1 MAGVP
6 LDKIIKNAAAVTVG
20 GAQLAQGIRQRKK
33 ADAML
38 PTPEDRLSRGY
49 LNMIQGRRR
58 ALQNGTANNTD
69 RASVRQLMKSMGNA
83 GFQAGGQVN
92 TGVLS
97 QLLSQ
102 QAENMRVANAQEMG
116 QLAQQEGAQVSE
128 MAQRKSDLGMYRSQ
142 VMQARAEQNVSAGQ
156 DNLAAGLTNMAA
168 KDQKADI
175 AGVGANNTAA
185 GGTPAPKAGPKGG
198 GGGAAKGKMIAGL
211 IKKVGPMIAKG
222 ASAASDI
229 NLKENISHVGIENGF
244 NIYEYNY
251 KNDPSSRYRGVMAQE
266 VALSRPD
273 AVTTKDGHLAVY
285 YDMIGLKME
294 KIK

>member
-1 MAGVP
+1 MAVP
-6 LDKIIKNAAAVTVG
+6 WIKIIKNAAAVTAG

-49 LNMIQGRRR
+49 LNMIQSRRR
-58 ALQNGTANNTD
+58 ALQTGTANNTD

-102 QAENMRVANAQEMG
+102 QAENMRTANAQEMG
-116 QLAQQEGAQVSE
+116 QLAQQEAQQVSE

-142 VMQARAEQNVSAGQ
+142 TMAARAEQNVSAGQ
-156 DNLAAGLTNMAA
+156 DNLASGLTAMAA
-168 KDQKADI
+168 EGKTSGIKGIDRS
-175 AGVGANNTAA
+175 A
-185 GGTPAPKAGPKGG
+185 GGGEGG
-198 GGGAAKGKMIAGL
+198 GGGGGGLKGLKGKGKMLSGI
-211 IKKVGPMIAKG
+211 IQKVGPMIAKG

-229 NLKENISHVGIENGF
+229 NLKENISHVGVENGF

-273 AVTTKDGHLAVY
+273 AVTVKDGHLAVY
-285 YDMIGLKME
+285 YDMIGLTME

>member
-1 MAGVP
+1 MAVP
-6 LDKIIKNAAAVTVG
+6 WMKIIKNAAAVTVG

-58 ALQNGTANNTD
+58 ALQTGTANNTD

-102 QAENMRVANAQEMG
+102 QAENMRNANAQEMG
-116 QLAQQEGAQVSE
+116 QLAQQEAAQVSE

-142 VMQARAEQNVSAGQ
+142 TMQARAEQNVSAGQ
-156 DNLAAGLTNMAA
+156 DNLAAGLTNAA
-168 KDQKADI
+168 ASGEKSGLKGIGSQI
-175 AGVGANNTAA
+175 
-185 GGTPAPKAGPKGG
+185 GGSASGGKGG
-198 GGGAAKGKMIAGL
+198 GGGKGKGKMIAGL
-211 IKKVGPMIAKG
+211 FKG
-222 ASAASDI
+222 IASAASDI
-229 NLKENISHVGIENGF
+229 NLKENISHVGVENGF

-273 AVTTKDGHLAVY
+273 AVTVKDGHLAVY
-285 YDMIGLKME
+285 YDKIGLTME

>member
-1 MAGVP
+1 MGKGAGDA
-6 LDKIIKNAAAVTVG
+6 LRNIGGSLMGAAQIG
-20 GAQLAQGIRQRKK
+20 MGLRQRKK
-33 ADAML
+33 ADALL

-58 ALQNGTANNTD
+58 ALQTGTANNTD
-69 RASVRQLMKSMGNA
+69 RAAVRQLMKSMGNA

-102 QAENMRVANAQEMG
+102 QAENMRAANAQEMG
-116 QLAQQEGAQVSE
+116 QLAQQEGAQIGE

-142 VMQARAEQNVSAGQ
+142 TMAARAEGNVKAGGENLMASVMGAQGQ
-156 DNLAAGLTNMAA
+156 DAAGNKTGKKSGGMVDMA
-168 KDQKADI
+168 
-175 AGVGANNTAA
+175 G
-185 GGTPAPKAGPKGG
+185 KAGKGG
-198 GGGAAKGKMIAGL
+198 GGKLSAAL
-211 IKKVGPMIAKG
+211 KVAKG
-222 ASAASDI
+222 AAVASDI
-229 NLKENISHVGIENGF
+229 NLKENISHVGVENGF

-273 AVTTKDGHLAVY
+273 AVAVKDGHLAVY
-285 YDMIGLKME
+285 YDMIGLTME

>member
-1 MAGVP
+1 MAGGIGDA
-6 LDKIIKNAAAVTVG
+6 LRNVG
-20 GAQLAQGIRQRKK
+20 GSLMGTAQIGLGLRQRKK
-33 ADAML
+33 ADALL

-58 ALQNGTANNTD
+58 ALQTGTANNTD
-69 RASVRQLMKSMGNA
+69 RAAVRQLMKSMGNA

-102 QAENMRVANAQEMG
+102 QAENMRAANAQEMG
-116 QLAQQEGAQVSE
+116 QLAQQEGAQIGE

-142 VMQARAEQNVSAGQ
+142 TMAARAENNVKAGGENLMASVMGAQGQ
-156 DNLAAGLTNMAA
+156 D
-168 KDQKADI
+168 AD
-175 AGVGANNTAA
+175 GNKTGKKE
-185 GGTPAPKAGPKGG
+185 GGIVDMMGKGKKKG
-198 GGGAAKGKMIAGL
+198 KGMNISPEAVATVGKMI
-211 IKKVGPMIAKG
+211 GPILM
-222 ASAASDI
+222 SDI
-229 NLKENISHVGIENGF
+229 NLKENISHVGMKNGF

-266 VALSRPD
+266 VAMSRPD
-273 AVTTKDGHLAVY
+273 AVAYKNGYLGVY
-285 YDMIGLKME
+285 YDMIGLTME

>member
-1 MAGVP
+1 MGEGAGDA
-6 LDKIIKNAAAVTVG
+6 LRNVG
-20 GAQLAQGIRQRKK
+20 GSLMGAAQIGLGLRQRKK
-33 ADAML
+33 ADALL

-58 ALQNGTANNTD
+58 ALQTGTANNTD
-69 RASVRQLMKSMGNA
+69 RAAVRQLMKSMGNA

-97 QLLSQ
+97 QILSQ
-102 QAENMRVANAQEMG
+102 QADNMRAANAAEIG
-116 QLAQQEGAQVSE
+116 QLTQQEGAQVGE

-142 VMQARAEQNVSAGQ
+142 TMAARAEGNVKAGGENLMAAVMGGQ
-156 DNLAAGLTNMAA
+156 GTDKDGNKTGKKSGGLVDMKGKGKGGDGGKLSTALKAAKLAA
-168 KDQKADI
+168 
-175 AGVGANNTAA
+175 V
-185 GGTPAPKAGPKGG
+185 
-198 GGGAAKGKMIAGL
+198 
-211 IKKVGPMIAKG
+211 
-222 ASAASDI
+222 ASDI
-229 NLKENISHVGIENGF
+229 NLKENISHVGVENGF

-273 AVTTKDGHLAVY
+273 AVAYKNGYLGVY
-285 YDMIGLKME
+285 YDKIGLTME

>member
-1 MAGVP
+1 MGAGEA
-6 LDKIIKNAAAVTVG
+6 LRNVG
-20 GAQLAQGIRQRKK
+20 GSLMGAAQIGMGLRQRKK
-33 ADAML
+33 ADALL

-49 LNMIQGRRR
+49 LNMIQGRRQ

-69 RASVRQLMKSMGNA
+69 RAAVRQLMKSMGNA

-102 QAENMRVANAQEMG
+102 QSENMRAANAQEMG
-116 QLAQQEGAQVSE
+116 ALTQQEGAQVSE

-142 VMQARAEQNVSAGQ
+142 TMAARAEGNVKAGGENLMASVMGAQGQ
-156 DNLAAGLTNMAA
+156 D
-168 KDQKADI
+168 AD
-175 AGVGANNTAA
+175 GNKTGKKK
-185 GGTPAPKAGPKGG
+185 GGIVDMMGKGKGKGG
-198 GGGAAKGKMIAGL
+198 GGGGADKAALAAKAVKLAPLLM
-211 IKKVGPMIAKG
+211 
-222 ASAASDI
+222 SDI
-229 NLKENISHVGIENGF
+229 SLKENISHVGVENGF

-273 AVTTKDGHLAVY
+273 AVAYSNGYLGVY
-285 YDMIGLKME
+285 YDKIGLTME

>member
-1 MAGVP
+1 MAVP
-6 LDKIIKNAAAVTVG
+6 WMKIIKNAAAVTAG
-20 GAQLAQGIRQRKK
+20 GAQLAQGLRQRKK

-58 ALQNGTANNTD
+58 ALQTGTANNTD

-102 QAENMRVANAQEMG
+102 QAENMRTANAQEMG
-116 QLAQQEGAQVSE
+116 QLAQQEAAQVSE
-128 MAQRKSDLGMYRSQ
+128 MAQRKSDIGMYRSQ
-142 VMQARAEQNVSAGQ
+142 TMAARAEQNVSAGQ
-156 DNLAAGLTNMAA
+156 DNLASGLTAMAA
-168 KDQKADI
+168 EGKSSGIKGIDRSA
-175 AGVGANNTAA
+175 
-185 GGTPAPKAGPKGG
+185 GG
-198 GGGAAKGKMIAGL
+198 GGGSGGGGGGGGMKGKGKMLSGI

-229 NLKENISHVGIENGF
+229 NLKENISHVGVENGF

-266 VALSRPD
+266 VAISRPD
-273 AVTTKDGHLAVY
+273 AVTVKDGHLAVY
-285 YDMIGLKME
+285 YDMIGLTMK

>member
-1 MAGVP
+1 MAVP
-6 LDKIIKNAAAVTVG
+6 WMKIIKNAAAVTAG
-20 GAQLAQGIRQRKK
+20 GAQLAQGLRQRKK

-58 ALQNGTANNTD
+58 ALQTGTANNTD

-102 QAENMRVANAQEMG
+102 QAENMRTANAQEMG
-116 QLAQQEGAQVSE
+116 QLAQQEAAQVSE
-128 MAQRKSDLGMYRSQ
+128 MAQRKSDIGMYRSQ
-142 VMQARAEQNVSAGQ
+142 TMAARAEQNVSAGQ
-156 DNLAAGLTNMAA
+156 DNLASGLTAMAA
-168 KDQKADI
+168 EGKSSGIKGIDRSA
-175 AGVGANNTAA
+175 
-185 GGTPAPKAGPKGG
+185 GG
-198 GGGAAKGKMIAGL
+198 GGGSGGGGGGGMKGLKGKGKMLSGI
-211 IKKVGPMIAKG
+211 IQKVGPMVKG
-222 ASAASDI
+222 MASSASDI
-229 NLKENISHVGIENGF
+229 NLKENISHVGVENGF

-266 VALSRPD
+266 VAISRPD
-273 AVTTKDGHLAVY
+273 AVTVKDGHLAVY
-285 YDMIGLKME
+285 YDMIGLTMK

>member
-6 LDKIIKNAAAVTVG
+6 WDKIIKNAAAVTVG

-58 ALQNGTANNTD
+58 ALQTGTANNTD
-69 RASVRQLMKSMGNA
+69 RAATRQLMKSMGNA

-102 QAENMRVANAQEMG
+102 QAENMRTANAQEMG

-142 VMQARAEQNVSAGQ
+142 TMQARAEQNVSAGQ
-156 DNLAAGLTNMAA
+156 DNLAAGLTNAA
-168 KDQKADI
+168 ASDKKSSLKGIGSQI
-175 AGVGANNTAA
+175 
-185 GGTPAPKAGPKGG
+185 GGEAGG
-198 GGGAAKGKMIAGL
+198 GGGGKAPKGKALAGI
-211 IKKVGPMIAKG
+211 IKKGAPIVKG
-222 ASAASDI
+222 IISAASDI

-266 VALSRPD
+266 VALTRPD

>member
-1 MAGVP
+1 MAGGVGEA
-6 LDKIIKNAAAVTVG
+6 LRNVG
-20 GAQLAQGIRQRKK
+20 GSLMGAAQIGLGLRQRKK
-33 ADAML
+33 ADALL

-49 LNMIQGRRR
+49 LNMIQGRRQ

-69 RASVRQLMKSMGNA
+69 RAAVRQLMKSMGNA

-102 QAENMRVANAQEMG
+102 QAENMRAANAQEMG

-142 VMQARAEQNVSAGQ
+142 TMAARAENNV
-156 DNLAAGLTNMAA
+156 
-168 KDQKADI
+168 K
-175 AGVGANNTAA
+175 A
-185 GGTPAPKAGPKGG
+185 GGENLMASVMGAQNQDKEGNKYGKKKGGIADMLGKGKGG
-198 GGGAAKGKMIAGL
+198 GAGKAQVAAKVIPLVM
-211 IKKVGPMIAKG
+211 
-222 ASAASDI
+222 SDI
-229 NLKENISHVGIENGF
+229 NLKENISHVGVENGF

-273 AVTTKDGHLAVY
+273 AVAYSNGYLGVY
-285 YDMIGLKME
+285 YDKIGLTME

>member
-1 MAGVP
+1 MGKGAGDA
-6 LDKIIKNAAAVTVG
+6 LRNVG
-20 GAQLAQGIRQRKK
+20 GSLMGAAQIGLGLRQRKK
-33 ADAML
+33 ADALL

-58 ALQNGTANNTD
+58 ALQTGTANNTD
-69 RASVRQLMKSMGNA
+69 RAAVRQLMKSMGNA

-97 QLLSQ
+97 QILSQ
-102 QAENMRVANAQEMG
+102 QADNMRAANAAEIG
-116 QLAQQEGAQVSE
+116 QLTQQEGAQVGE

-142 VMQARAEQNVSAGQ
+142 TMAARAEGNV
-156 DNLAAGLTNMAA
+156 
-168 KDQKADI
+168 K
-175 AGVGANNTAA
+175 A
-185 GGTPAPKAGPKGG
+185 GGENLMASVMGAQGTDKDGNKIGKKSGGLVDMKGKGKGG
-198 GGGAAKGKMIAGL
+198 DGGKLSAAL
-211 IKKVGPMIAKG
+211 KVAKV
-222 ASAASDI
+222 AAVASDI
-229 NLKENISHVGIENGF
+229 NLKENISHVGVENGF

-273 AVTTKDGHLAVY
+273 AVAYKNGYLGVY
-285 YDMIGLKME
+285 YDKIGLTME

>member
-1 MAGVP
+1 MAVP
-6 LDKIIKNAAAVTVG
+6 WMKIIKNAAAVTAG
-20 GAQLAQGIRQRKK
+20 GAQLAQGLRQRKK

-58 ALQNGTANNTD
+58 ALQTGTANNTD

-102 QAENMRVANAQEMG
+102 QAENMRTANAQEMG
-116 QLAQQEGAQVSE
+116 QLAQQEAAQVSE
-128 MAQRKSDLGMYRSQ
+128 MAQRKSDIGMYRSQ
-142 VMQARAEQNVSAGQ
+142 TMAARAEQNVSAGQ
-156 DNLAAGLTNMAA
+156 DNLASGLTAMAA
-168 KDQKADI
+168 EGKSSGIKGIDRS
-175 AGVGANNTAA
+175 A
-185 GGTPAPKAGPKGG
+185 GGGEGG
-198 GGGAAKGKMIAGL
+198 GGGGGGGMKGKGKMIAGL

-229 NLKENISHVGIENGF
+229 NLKENISHVGVENGF

-266 VALSRPD
+266 VAISRPD
-273 AVTTKDGHLAVY
+273 AVTVKDGHLAVY
-285 YDMIGLKME
+285 YDMIGLTMK

>member
-1 MAGVP
+1 MAGGVGEA
-6 LDKIIKNAAAVTVG
+6 LRNVG
-20 GAQLAQGIRQRKK
+20 GSLTGAAQLGLGLRQRKK
-33 ADAML
+33 ADALL

-49 LNMIQGRRR
+49 LNMIQGRRQ

-69 RASVRQLMKSMGNA
+69 RAAVRQLMKSMGNA

-102 QAENMRVANAQEMG
+102 QAENMRTANAQEMG

-142 VMQARAEQNVSAGQ
+142 TMAARAENNV
-156 DNLAAGLTNMAA
+156 
-168 KDQKADI
+168 K
-175 AGVGANNTAA
+175 A
-185 GGTPAPKAGPKGG
+185 GGENLMASVMGAQSQDKEGNKYGKKKGGIADMLGKNKGG
-198 GGGAAKGKMIAGL
+198 GGKADKLALAGQ
-211 IKKVGPMIAKG
+211 IAKG
-222 ASAASDI
+222 AALMSDI
-229 NLKENISHVGIENGF
+229 NLKENISHVGVENGF

-273 AVTTKDGHLAVY
+273 AVAYSNGYLGVY
-285 YDMIGLKME
+285 YDKIGLTME

>member
-1 MAGVP
+1 MAGGIGDA
-6 LDKIIKNAAAVTVG
+6 LRNVG
-20 GAQLAQGIRQRKK
+20 GSLMGAAQIGIGLRQRKK
-33 ADAML
+33 ADALL

-58 ALQNGTANNTD
+58 ALQTGTANNTD
-69 RASVRQLMKSMGNA
+69 RAAVRQLMKSMGNA

-102 QAENMRVANAQEMG
+102 QAENMRAANAQEMG
-116 QLAQQEGAQVSE
+116 QLAQQEGAQVGE

-142 VMQARAEQNVSAGQ
+142 TMAARAENNVKAGGENLMASVMGAQGQ
-156 DNLAAGLTNMAA
+156 D
-168 KDQKADI
+168 ADGNKTGKKEGGI
-175 AGVGANNTAA
+175 VDMIGKGKKKGKGMNISPETAA
-185 GGTPAPKAGPKGG
+185 TVGKVIGPLL
-198 GGGAAKGKMIAGL
+198 M
-211 IKKVGPMIAKG
+211 
-222 ASAASDI
+222 SDI
-229 NLKENISHVGIENGF
+229 NLKENISHVGVENGF

-266 VALSRPD
+266 VAMSRPD
-273 AVTTKDGHLAVY
+273 AVAYKNGYLGVY
-285 YDMIGLKME
+285 YDMIGLTME

>member
-1 MAGVP
+1 MGKGVGDAVRNIGGS
-6 LDKIIKNAAAVTVG
+6 LMGAAQIG
-20 GAQLAQGIRQRKK
+20 MGLRQRKK
-33 ADAML
+33 ADALL

-58 ALQNGTANNTD
+58 ALQTGTANNTD
-69 RASVRQLMKSMGNA
+69 RAAVRQLMKSMGTA

-102 QAENMRVANAQEMG
+102 QAENMRAASAAEMG
-116 QLAQQEGAQVSE
+116 QLTQQEGAQVGE

-142 VMQARAEQNVSAGQ
+142 TMAARAEGNVKAGGENLMASIMGAQGQ
-156 DNLAAGLTNMAA
+156 DKDGNKTAGKT
-168 KDQKADI
+168 
-175 AGVGANNTAA
+175 
-185 GGTPAPKAGPKGG
+185 GGIVDMLG
-198 GGGAAKGKMIAGL
+198 KGKKA
-211 IKKVGPMIAKG
+211 KAFSQVVPMIAKG
-222 ASAASDI
+222 AAMASDI
-229 NLKENISHVGIENGF
+229 NLKENISHVGVENGF

-273 AVTTKDGHLAVY
+273 AVATKDGHLAVY
-285 YDMIGLKME
+285 YDVIGLTMK

>member
-1 MAGVP
+1 M
-6 LDKIIKNAAAVTVG
+6 KIIKNAAAVTAG
-20 GAQLAQGIRQRKK
+20 GAQLAQGLRQRKK

-58 ALQNGTANNTD
+58 ALQTGTANNTD

-102 QAENMRVANAQEMG
+102 QAENMRTANAQEMG
-116 QLAQQEGAQVSE
+116 QLAQQEAAQVSE
-128 MAQRKSDLGMYRSQ
+128 MAQRKSDIGMYRSQ
-142 VMQARAEQNVSAGQ
+142 TMAARAEQNVSAGQ
-156 DNLAAGLTNMAA
+156 DNLASGLTAMAA
-168 KDQKADI
+168 EGKSSGIKGIDRSA
-175 AGVGANNTAA
+175 
-185 GGTPAPKAGPKGG
+185 GG
-198 GGGAAKGKMIAGL
+198 GGGSGGGGGGGGMKGKGKMLSGI

-229 NLKENISHVGIENGF
+229 NLKENISHVGVENGF

-266 VALSRPD
+266 VAISRPD
-273 AVTTKDGHLAVY
+273 AVTVKDGHLAVY
-285 YDMIGLKME
+285 YDMIGLTMK